1 MGNNSGTGHRED
13 PAGWEWRCPSMEVIP
28 VSPSPASS
36 TEGDNLCE
44 TDVTNVAIHSVTLL
58 ICLCGLAGNGTVLC
72 LYSLQSRTYA
82 IFHLAVA
89 DFLFLLF
96 TVPSALLLLVEDLS
110 CSPILPLMYLSFIF
124 HRYGANILELWE
136 LCCGCN
142 APDRLWL
149 VVQSLQLWAFFALFT
164 LIPTLTSLCPSQQQE
179 QCRASLISMYTI
191 ILLLFAAPLFIIP
204 TIDITKAK
212 RGSRKQQLK
221 RRDIVVFIIMFFT
234 LLILLF
240 NSLQQIGYFSV
251 SSEVFFLLTCI
262 HSTIKPFIY
271 FLAGRCWSPCSME
284 SLQLSLQR
292 VFEEEKEK
300 KPTSSDDAHRDTGV

>member
-1 MGNNSGTGHRED
+1 
-13 PAGWEWRCPSMEVIP
+13 MEVIP

-124 HRYGANILELWE
+124 QLSMVSYYWGLFRLMASSFDRDMNKLWT
-136 LCCGCN
+136 LCCRGN
-142 APDRLWL
+142 FPERLLL
-149 VVQSLQLWAFFALFT
+149 VVDMVQSWVFFVLFT
-164 LIPTLTSLCPSQQQE
+164 VIPMLTFLCPSHEQG
-179 QCRASLISMYTI
+179 QCRAALISVYAI
-191 ILLLFAAPLFIIP
+191 ILLLFVAPVVI
-204 TIDITKAK
+204 TRTNDITKAK
-212 RGSRKQQLK
+212 RGSRKQQFK
-221 RRDIVVFIIMFFT
+221 WRHIIVFIIVLLT
-234 LLILLF
+234 LLLIF
-240 NSLQQIGYFSV
+240 CNILQQLGYLHV
-251 SSEVFFLLTCI
+251 SFEVFFLLTCI
-262 HSTIKPFIY
+262 HSSIKPFIY
-271 FLAGRCWSPCSME
+271 FLAGRCWSPCSMD
-284 SLQLSLQR
+284 SLRLSLHR
-292 VFEEEKEK
+292 VFVEKEEN
-300 KPTSSDDAHRDTGV
+300 TASRDDDNTDTVI

>member
-1 MGNNSGTGHRED
+1 
-13 PAGWEWRCPSMEVIP
+13 MEVTT
-28 VSPSPASS
+28 VCPSPASP
-36 TEGDNLCE
+36 TEGDDLCE
-44 TDVTNVAIHSVTLL
+44 ADVTNVAMHSVTLL
-58 ICLCGLAGNGTVLC
+58 ICLCGLAGNGAVIC

-82 IFHLAVA
+82 IFNLAVA
-89 DFLFLLF
+89 DFLLF
-96 TVPSALLLLVEDLS
+96 TVPSGLLLLVEDLS
-110 CSPILPLMYLSFIF
+110 CTPILPLMYLSFVFQVSELSYIWGLF
-124 HRYGANILELWE
+124 RLVLSRYGANILELWE